1 MSKRKR
7 ERPLSQLPVPE
18 VLPAKAR
25 SPLLVVLG
33 SPAEV
38 VNLLSGLP
46 GVEAT
51 CYQMDVFQAERLRAE
66 VAARNLTANVVV
78 GADLWDLPG
87 EHASAI
93 YLPARGGERA
103 LKIDMI
109 EQSWHVLRDKGLF
122 FVWSPYSTDAFF
134 LPQLKKVF
142 GKGHAPPLDKSG
154 EPQRVLWC
162 VREGE
167 RPRRRHEVTFQ
178 VKIGDGPSCRFVS
191 RPGTFSY
198 GKLDDG
204 ARALCEVM
212 QVEPGDRVVDIGC
225 GVGTNGVFASQLAG
239 RNGHVAFVDSNAR
252 AVALAELNAKAN
264 GVAKFEAFASSTV
277 EGPQEDSFDVAIA
290 NPPYFSNSSIAHLF
304 IRRAKKLLTPQGRF
318 FIVTKQPEELA
329 PVIVEAFGQEDVEAV
344 ENRGH
349 TIMMA

>member
-1 MSKRKR
+1 MPKRKR

-18 VLPAKAR
+18 VLLAKVR
-25 SPLLVVLG
+25 SPLVVVLG

-38 VNLLSGLP
+38 VNLLSALP
-46 GVEAT
+46 GIDAT

-66 VAARNLTANVVV
+66 LGARGLAASVATA
-78 GADLWDLPG
+78 GDLWDLPG
-87 EHASAI
+87 GYASAV
-93 YLPARGGERA
+93 YLPARGERA
-103 LKIDMI
+103 LKIDMV
-109 EQSWHVLRDKGLF
+109 EQSWYVLRDKGLF

-142 GKGHAPPLDKSG
+142 GKGHAPPLDKNG

-178 VKIGDGPSCRFVS
+178 VKIGDGPSCRFTS

-198 GKLDDG
+198 GRFDDG

-225 GVGTNGVFASQLAG
+225 GVGTNGVFASQMAG
-239 RNGHVAFVDSNAR
+239 ENGYIAFVDSNPR
-252 AVALAELNAKAN
+252 AVALAELNARAN
-264 GVAKFEAFASSTV
+264 GVPKFDTFASSSV
-277 EGPQEDSFDVAIA
+277 EGPPEDSFDVAIA

-329 PVIVEAFGQEDVEAV
+329 PVITEAFGEEEVQAV
-344 ENRGH
+344 VNRSY
-349 TIMMA
+349 TVLMA